1 MEEDLSDYYRRLF
14 NAELVAQNKSRSEL
28 ARYLQ
33 VNPSQISRLLGVEE
47 KNKGKS
53 PPIKLA
59 QLTLDKVEQISRFL
73 DIKMSPEILIARG
86 KSYVKF
92 APFRGELAHGVWLEK
107 IMVRQKHV
115 RQIPYLPVAEFAHL
129 EQYAYT
135 IIDNHAKSFAEQDS
149 FVICVDYNKARSSPK
164 DEDVVVIER
173 VNTLAGGKSNVVAV
187 ERTLRIV
194 SLQDGKVALIPLTD
208 DPDVQEIS
216 YDPKGTGI
224 TIKALVLGT
233 FNLSTNI
240 SL

>member
-1 MEEDLSDYYRRLF
+1 
-14 NAELVAQNKSRSEL
+14 
-28 ARYLQ
+28 
-33 VNPSQISRLLGVEE
+33 
-47 KNKGKS
+47 
-53 PPIKLA
+53 
-59 QLTLDKVEQISRFL
+59 
-73 DIKMSPEILIARG
+73 
-86 KSYVKF
+86 
-92 APFRGELAHGVWLEK
+92 
-107 IMVRQKHV
+107 MVRQKHV